1 MFFIYDTMCI
11 VNNIDEI
18 NKVGTKSD
26 FDNVFVEDKK

>member
-18 NKVGTKSD
+18 NKVATKND

>member
-1 MFFIYDTMCI
+1 MFFIYDTICI

-18 NKVGTKSD
+18 NKVTTKND